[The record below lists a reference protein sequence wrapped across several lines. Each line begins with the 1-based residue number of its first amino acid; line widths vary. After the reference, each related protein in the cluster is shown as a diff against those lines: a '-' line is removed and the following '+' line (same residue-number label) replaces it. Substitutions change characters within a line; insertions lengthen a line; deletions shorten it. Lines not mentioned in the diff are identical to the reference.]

1 MIEMY
6 EIQLKDLKNK
16 DLIMYDDDGAVGSS
30 LMAGSG

>member
-16 DLIMYDDDGAVGSS
+16 DLIMDDDDGAVGSS
-30 LMAGSG
+30 FMAGPG